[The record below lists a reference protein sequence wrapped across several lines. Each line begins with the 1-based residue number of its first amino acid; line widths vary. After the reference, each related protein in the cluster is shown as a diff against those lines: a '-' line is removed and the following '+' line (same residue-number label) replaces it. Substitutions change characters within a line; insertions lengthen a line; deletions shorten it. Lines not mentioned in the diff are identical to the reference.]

1 MKHLTLCQRY
11 KIEALLA
18 LNFNKSQIADQ
29 VNVHRATIGREL
41 NRNSL
46 NKKFYDADLAHKL
59 YIASKQQAGSRPKK
73 PVIEIHQQIKK
84 RLELQF
90 SPEQI
95 CGQLDLEQ
103 KPRHSHTSIYKL
115 IWQDKKNGGFLFKN
129 LRQNA
134 KKKRKKYG
142 SVKDNRGSIKNRVSI
157 EQRPKIVD
165 KLIRIGDWEADTI
178 IGKNHKSVIVSLTE
192 RRSMFQ
198 LLKKVKNK
206 SAKQVSKAII
216 KIIKASNLPAHTM
229 TFDNGKEFADHESIA
244 KTLQLKTYFAHP
256 YSSWERGLNE
266 NQNGLVRQYFP
277 KKTNFQKISHQQIKK
292 VQDLLNIRPR
302 KSIDFYSPSQ
312 FVKQEIGIE
321 VNSKFNSG

>member
-29 VNVHRATIGREL
+29 VHVHRATIGREL
-41 NRNSL
+41 KRNSFKH
-46 NKKFYDADLAHKL
+46 NFYDADLAHKL
-59 YIASKQQAGSRPKK
+59 YVASKQQAGSSPKK
-73 PVIEIHQQIKK
+73 PVYKIQQEIKK

-95 CGQLDLEQ
+95 CGQLQLEQ
-103 KPRHSHTSIYKL
+103 KSRLSHTSIYKL
-115 IWQDKKNGGFLFKN
+115 IWEDKKNGGFLFKN
-129 LRQNA
+129 LRQSG

-142 SVKDNRGSIKNRVSI
+142 SLKGNRGTIKNRVSI

-165 KLIRIGDWEADTI
+165 QLKRIGDWEADTI
-178 IGKNHKSVIVSLTE
+178 IGKNHKSVMVSLTE

-216 KIIKASNLPAHTM
+216 KMINTSNLPAHTI
-229 TFDNGKEFADHESIA
+229 TFDNGKEFAGHEIIA
-244 KTLQLKTYFAHP
+244 KSLNLKTYFAHP

-277 KKTNFQKISHQQIKK
+277 KKTDFQKISHQQIKK

-302 KSIDFYSPSQ
+302 KSIDFYSPIQ
-312 FVKQEIGIE
+312 FVNNEIGVEI
-321 VNSKFNSG
+321 NCRFDSG

>member
-18 LNFNKSQIADQ
+18 LNFNNSQIAGKLA
-29 VNVHRATIGREL
+29 VHRSTIGREL
-41 NRNSL
+41 KRNSF
-46 NKKFYDADLAHKL
+46 NPNFYDADLAQKL
-59 YIASKQQAGSRPKK
+59 YTASKQQAGSIPKK
-73 PVIEIHQQIKK
+73 SFIEMHREIEK

-95 CGQLDLEQ
+95 CGQLELEQ
-103 KPRHSHTSIYKL
+103 KPRLSHTSIYKF
-115 IWQDKKNGGFLFKN
+115 IWQNKNNGGALFKN
-129 LRQNA
+129 LRQSG

-142 SVKDNRGSIKNRVSI
+142 SKKDNRGTIKNRTSI
-157 EQRPKIVD
+157 EQRPEIVD

-178 IGKNHKSVIVSLTE
+178 IGKNHKSVMVSLTE

-216 KIIKASNLPAHTM
+216 KMIKTSSLPAHTI
-229 TFDNGKEFADHESIA
+229 TFDNGKEFADHEVIA
-244 KTLQLKTYFAHP
+244 KSLNLKTYFAHP

-277 KKTNFQKISHQQIKK
+277 KKTDFRKISHQQIKK

-302 KSIDFYSPSQ
+302 KSIDFYSPIQ
-312 FVKQEIGIE
+312 FVKEEIGIE
-321 VNSKFNSG
+321 INCKFNTG

>member
-46 NKKFYDADLAHKL
+46 NKRFYDADLAHKL
-59 YIASKQQAGSRPKK
+59 YIVSKQQAGSRPKK
-73 PVIEIHQQIKK
+73 PIIEIHPQIKK

-103 KPRHSHTSIYKL
+103 KPRLSHTSIYQL
-115 IWQDKKNGGFLFKN
+115 IWQDKKNGGRLFKN
-129 LRQNA
+129 LRQSA

-142 SVKDNRGSIKNRVSI
+142 SVKDNRGNIKNRISI
-157 EQRPKIVD
+157 EQRPNIVD

-178 IGKNHKSVIVSLTE
+178 IGSNHKSLIISLTE

-216 KIIKASNLPAHTM
+216 KMIKDSNLPAHTM

-244 KTLQLKTYFAHP
+244 KSLALKTYFAHP
-256 YSSWERGLNE
+256 YSAWERGLNE

-277 KKTNFQKISHQQIKK
+277 KKTDFQKISHQQVKK
-292 VQDLLNIRPR
+292 VQDLLNCRPR
-302 KSIDFYSPSQ
+302 KSIDFYSPIQ
-312 FVKQEIGIE
+312 FVKNEIGVEI
-321 VNSKFNSG
+321 NCKFNTG